1 MFCGE
6 CNKRPRLTCLMAG
19 LCSTWNHIRSGKSSF
34 YDTLVVCLS
43 WFPLKRSFLLRPFN
57 IRGRIGFKMTRLFL
71 GERKGR
77 VIIIYKRLQVK
88 LSADLARSRNRKIDV
103 RLIRVFIRHFLVDF
117 R

>member
-1 MFCGE
+1 
-6 CNKRPRLTCLMAG
+6 
-19 LCSTWNHIRSGKSSF
+19 
-34 YDTLVVCLS
+34 
-43 WFPLKRSFLLRPFN
+43 
-57 IRGRIGFKMTRLFL
+57 MTRLFL